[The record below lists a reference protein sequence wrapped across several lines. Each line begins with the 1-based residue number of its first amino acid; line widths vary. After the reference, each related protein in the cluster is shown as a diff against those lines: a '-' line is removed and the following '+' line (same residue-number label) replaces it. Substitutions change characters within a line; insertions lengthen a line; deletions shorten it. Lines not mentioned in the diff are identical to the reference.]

1 MPTWLVN
8 LLGGGLIDKVLAFIP
23 NPEEKAKAQR
33 EMQAALLEAAV
44 KAESDQRDINKV
56 EAASPHWFVA
66 AWRPAVGWLCVVTL
80 AYQWILAPG
89 LTWALNLASLRW
101 GVAIPQLPHLD
112 SQDTQT
118 LLYALLG
125 VGGTMQMA
133 FQSFGDEEQFKK
145 SLRFYLEF
153 MPKADAVPDGKRNA
167 KTFPPEYRKA
177 DLMLSMIVVLSM
189 AILIGL
195 PLWLVSYLVGGEPP
209 DWIAAIIV
217 VGGFSA
223 LCWLVLFNSGTRL
236 MARLMLYFEGG
247 PFYLRMSRL
256 GFGSIALGT
265 MLQAVIV
272 LLS

>member
-23 NPEEKAKAQR
+23 NPEEKARAQR

-80 AYQWILAPG
+80 AYQWIVAPAF
-89 LTWALNLASLRW
+89 TWALNLASLRW

-125 VGGTMQMA
+125 VGGLRTIDKMA
-133 FQSFGDEEQFKK
+133 GTDTISVAAGGVKK
-145 SLRFYLEF
+145 LL
-153 MPKADAVPDGKRNA
+153 
-167 KTFPPEYRKA
+167 
-177 DLMLSMIVVLSM
+177 
-189 AILIGL
+189 
-195 PLWLVSYLVGGEPP
+195 
-209 DWIAAIIV
+209 AA
-217 VGGFSA
+217 
-223 LCWLVLFNSGTRL
+223 
-236 MARLMLYFEGG
+236 AR
-247 PFYLRMSRL
+247 
-256 GFGSIALGT
+256 
-265 MLQAVIV
+265 
-272 LLS
+272 